1 MFWDCV
7 FHINQVYYYQSAKE
21 AGDMNS
27 KETRRIEYVLTTHA
41 IEKLTP
47 SEKAVGLCRKVTK
60 GTVSADAAVSALLK
74 DYGVKRMRAHG

>member
-1 MFWDCV
+1 
-7 FHINQVYYYQSAKE
+7 
-21 AGDMNS
+21 MNS

-47 SEKAVGLCRKVTK
+47 SKTAVGLCRKVTK

-74 DYGVKRMRAHG
+74 EYGVKRMRTPVCGSQMA

>member
-1 MFWDCV
+1 
-7 FHINQVYYYQSAKE
+7 
-21 AGDMNS
+21 MNS

-60 GTVSADAAVSALLK
+60 GTVEGVRRQADACPCMWQPN
-74 DYGVKRMRAHG
+74 GINKRKRCGPSSHLFLMVWGN